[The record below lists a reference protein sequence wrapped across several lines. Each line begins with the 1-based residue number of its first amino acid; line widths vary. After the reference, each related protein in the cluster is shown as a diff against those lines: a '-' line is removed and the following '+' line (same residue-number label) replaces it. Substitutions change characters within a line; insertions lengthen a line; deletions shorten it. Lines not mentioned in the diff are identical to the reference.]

1 MWECFGLQARCIRQD
16 CGGTRARLPF
26 DHTLK
31 KRVLKEIKSFRIDA
45 AKTRE
50 IEMYHQNPPLKK
62 FRCRQINQ
70 QYHRDRFS
78 DWPRSSRARP
88 GSSPI
93 GLPRPR
99 QGARNGRS
107 SRFRPATRRQ
117 RRPGGGGELRDSAA
131 GGLRGVQTRA
141 LGPGQR
147 TQAAA
152 AAAAAAADRWKL
164 NRICEAGRPG
174 RRDRAEAK
182 GARGRRN
189 AARVPHATT
198 PGLCA
203 ASAASLGF
211 RPGLVRACPS
221 GSGCAALGSAAR
233 PIREPDQAPASR
245 ERGNATGAPWT

>member
-1 MWECFGLQARCIRQD
+1 
-16 CGGTRARLPF
+16 
-26 DHTLK
+26 
-31 KRVLKEIKSFRIDA
+31 
-45 AKTRE
+45 
-50 IEMYHQNPPLKK
+50 MYHQNPPLKK

-93 GLPRPR
+93 GLPRPQ

-107 SRFRPATRRQ
+107 SRFRPAMRRQ
-117 RRPGGGGELRDSAA
+117 RRPGGAGELRDSAA

-211 RPGLVRACPS
+211 RQASC
-221 GSGCAALGSAAR
+221 
-233 PIREPDQAPASR
+233 APANPAPGVLRSAPQPGRFESILTCSGPCVAGAR
-245 ERGNATGAPWT
+245 ECNGSSVDMS